1 MLPLRSSTDGR
12 RPTPSSWRSTAR
24 KMSSSRA
31 IRRAVA
37 SRLPPSSTLPR
48 RSRLPVSSSL
58 SLSFRFRSRWS
69 IVYEFIR
76 PRPRVR
82 ARTFTRMPGPSLAAG
97 LALFSPWVD
106 LRNSAVDTLS
116 MKHCNPEDGALANY
130 GTCDYL
136 PVDGVTAVSY
146 AYANSADREDKLIS
160 PSAATVEDLVPLGAS
175 TVGTDGEAY
184 TMKCFL
190 TWGTGEILQDQ
201 QEAMGAK
208 LADAGIKVT
217 TYAATDM
224 PHDSAVVGACMIYN
238 TGPGGDY
245 SKFEPTKVMLMLAR
259 ATLRR
264 CGRRTIR
271 PWCSVMREH

>member
-48 RSRLPVSSSL
+48 RSRLP
-58 SLSFRFRSRWS
+58 
-69 IVYEFIR
+69 
-76 PRPRVR
+76 
-82 ARTFTRMPGPSLAAG
+82 
-97 LALFSPWVD
+97 
-106 LRNSAVDTLS
+106 
-116 MKHCNPEDGALANY
+116 
-130 GTCDYL
+130 CDYL